1 MNTRVPPSTA
11 ALPLRETKYRE
22 LERYPEFGSVTAW
35 LRDVVSSIVPNAR
48 MSECEYWSVVCLPA
62 EDPADPRKPL
72 VSVHAGDMAV
82 AGVFLDLSDGR
93 RSLAGYVRVSGT
105 ELEQASGST
114 REQLAAD
121 FPALTFVHEGSV
133 VSVVWSDEPAAREQF
148 AALPWRAPARSLVSE
163 LMRVGRNSRAD
174 DHCRQ
179 IARFAYDD

>member
-1 MNTRVPPSTA
+1 VNTRVPPSTA

-22 LERYPEFGSVTAW
+22 LEQYPEFGSVTAW

-48 MSECEYWSVVCLPA
+48 MSECEYWSVVCLPP
-62 EDPADPRKPL
+62 EEPTDPRKPL
-72 VSVHAGDMAV
+72 VSVHAGDLAV
-82 AGVFLDLSDGR
+82 AGVFLDLSGGQ

-121 FPALTFVHEGSV
+121 SPALTFVDEGAV
-133 VSVVWSDEPAAREQF
+133 VCVVWSDEPAAREQF
-148 AALPWRAPARSLVSE
+148 AALPWRAPARALVSE
-163 LMRVGRNSRAD
+163 LMRDGRNSRAD

>member
-22 LERYPEFGSVTAW
+22 LEQYPEFGSVTAW

-48 MSECEYWSVVCLPA
+48 MSECEYWSVVCLPTG
-62 EDPADPRKPL
+62 EPDDPRKPL
-72 VSVHAGDMAV
+72 VSVHAGNMAV
-82 AGVFLDLSDGR
+82 AGVFLDLSDGQ
-93 RSLAGYVRVSGT
+93 RSLAGYVRVSGP
-105 ELEQASGST
+105 ELEKASGST

-121 FPALTFVHEGSV
+121 SPDLSFVDEGSV

-148 AALPWRAPARSLVSE
+148 EALPWRAPARALVTE
-163 LMRVGRNSRAD
+163 LMRGGRNCWAD